1 MTESCCIMRVLH
13 VYDLR
18 SFFPVNNYSYSY
30 LAEYCSEL
38 FGIRP
43 NTEKPIFG
51 TDLLP
56 GNF

>member
-1 MTESCCIMRVLH
+1 MRVLH